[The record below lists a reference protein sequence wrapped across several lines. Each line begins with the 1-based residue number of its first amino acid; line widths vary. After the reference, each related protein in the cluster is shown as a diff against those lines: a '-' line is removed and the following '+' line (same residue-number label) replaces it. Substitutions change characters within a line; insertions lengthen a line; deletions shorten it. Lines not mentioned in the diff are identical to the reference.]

1 MIDKKSDYLALPLP
15 NEQNMLEDDCPRI
28 RQAFQALDAHARTT
42 DTALAESLEQANAA
56 DAAVAALGDRVT
68 ALESGKADA
77 AEVSAKLE
85 TLAESAASGLA
96 EAAGALEKQIV
107 RAAEA
112 PQDTAALWLNT
123 DNSTLNYHDGES
135 WKSIVGRYADA

>member
-1 MIDKKSDYLALPLP
+1 MIDNKTEHLGLPLP

-28 RQAFQALDAHARTT
+28 VQSFRKLDAHAQTT
-42 DTALAESLEQANAA
+42 DAALAARKEQADAA
-56 DAAVAALGDRVT
+56 DAAVAALQDRVT

-77 AEVSAKLE
+77 AEVSARLE
-85 TLAESAASGLA
+85 AIAASVRTGLA

-112 PQDTAALWLNT
+112 PEDTAALWLNIG
-123 DNSTLNYHDGES
+123 NGTLNYHDGET